1 MKKQQHSKLH
11 DELARAAQED
21 EDRAAKERNSGL
33 AILVLALL
41 VVGMLIAIIM
51 GGSEAIRP

>member
-1 MKKQQHSKLH
+1 MKKPHTKLH
-11 DELARAAQED
+11 DELAQAAQED

>member
-1 MKKQQHSKLH
+1 MKKQRSKLH
-11 DELARAAQED
+11 DELEKAAKQD

-41 VVGMLIAIIM
+41 VVGLLVAIIM
-51 GGSEAIRP
+51 GGSEAMRP

>member
-1 MKKQQHSKLH
+1 MKKQHSKLH
-11 DELARAAQED
+11 DEPAQAAKDD

>member
-41 VVGMLIAIIM
+41 VIGMLVAIIM